1 MSPYHQNERDEIA
14 AVGTA
19 GLLFLVAFLII
30 GITLIVYIAS

>member
-19 GLLFLVAFLII
+19 LLLFLVTFLII
-30 GITLIVYIAS
+30 GVALIVYIAS

>member
-19 GLLFLVAFLII
+19 VLLFLVVFLI
-30 GITLIVYIAS
+30 GAVALIVYIAS

>member
-19 GLLFLVAFLII
+19 LLLFLVAFLIV
-30 GITLIVYIAS
+30 GVALIVYIAS